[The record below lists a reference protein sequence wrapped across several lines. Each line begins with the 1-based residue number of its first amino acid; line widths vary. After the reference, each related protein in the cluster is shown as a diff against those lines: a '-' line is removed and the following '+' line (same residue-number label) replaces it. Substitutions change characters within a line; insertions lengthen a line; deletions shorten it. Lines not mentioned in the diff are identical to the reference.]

1 MRGTFVDQGG
11 LFSYIAPEARVP
23 ANHPLRKIREL
34 VRDVLGEL
42 TRSLGR
48 LYASEGRPSIPPEQ
62 LLSALLLQVFY
73 GIRSERQLME
83 QLDYNLLYR
92 WFVGLS
98 PDDPIWDPTTFTKN
112 RDRLQTGAVF
122 AKFMSKLL
130 NHPEVKPLLS
140 DEHFS
145 VDGTLIEAWASH
157 KSFRPKDGSGDDD
170 GGADF
175 HGQQRKND
183 THASTSDPDSRLYR
197 KAAGREAKLCYMGHA
212 TMENRHGLA
221 VAGMVTLAN
230 GTAERRASQIMLK
243 AKAKEAGG
251 RITVG
256 EDKAYDTA
264 DHVAHL
270 RAINVTP
277 HVTQNDCSPQPASVV
292 GAPSTDAPRGT
303 KAMACRIV
311 SGDDRMHLRLGQA
324 ARHDAQDQASWPSQ
338 RLYRLHAQSDR
349 LQPDPHSQT
358 ADGVGQ
364 RLFTTSDAPKPEAKR
379 RPMHNLRFFSR
390 LLGYSSE
397 ITVAWAT
404 GTLRHPW
411 RSFFFKNPSFDCIVA

>member
-1 MRGTFVDQGG
+1 
-11 LFSYIAPEARVP
+11 
-23 ANHPLRKIREL
+23 
-34 VRDVLGEL
+34 
-42 TRSLGR
+42 
-48 LYASEGRPSIPPEQ
+48 
-62 LLSALLLQVFY
+62 
-73 GIRSERQLME
+73 
-83 QLDYNLLYR
+83 
-92 WFVGLS
+92 
-98 PDDPIWDPTTFTKN
+98 
-112 RDRLQTGAVF
+112 
-122 AKFMSKLL
+122 MSKLL

-170 GGADF
+170 GEADF

-183 THASTSDPDSRLYR
+183 THASTSDPDCRLYR

-243 AKAKEAGG
+243 AQAREAGC

-277 HVTQNDCSPQPASVV
+277 HVTQNDCITAAGKRRRSAIDGRTTRHEGYGMSQSCRAMIECIFGWGKQHGTMRKTKHRGLASV
-292 GAPSTDAPRGT
+292 STDF
-303 KAMACRIV
+303 M
-311 SGDDRMHLRLGQA
+311 L
-324 ARHDAQDQASWPSQ
+324 
-338 RLYRLHAQSDR
+338 
-349 LQPDPHSQT
+349 
-358 ADGVGQ
+358 
-364 RLFTTSDAPKPEAKR
+364 TT
-379 RPMHNLRFFSR
+379 
-390 LLGYSSE
+390 
-397 ITVAWAT
+397 T
-404 GTLRHPW
+404 
-411 RSFFFKNPSFDCIVA
+411 